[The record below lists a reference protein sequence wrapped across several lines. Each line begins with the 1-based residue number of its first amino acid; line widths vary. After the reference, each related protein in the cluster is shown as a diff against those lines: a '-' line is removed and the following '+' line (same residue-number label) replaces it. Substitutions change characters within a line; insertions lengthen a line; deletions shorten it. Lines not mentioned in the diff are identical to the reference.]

1 MGVLEDDSE
10 VVPVDIIGELY
21 RRGLD
26 VLVEKTVAG
35 TDGQTIASCFQ
46 VCSSWE
52 KHLRNG
58 KVWRRIIERKFAED
72 INFRL
77 LCRLN
82 GWARILPS
90 QGGREASEDEYK
102 QMVYKST
109 DYEAIWTT
117 KNLNSSKLFTGGLF
131 SCLKLHQQ
139 WLFAGMLDG
148 LIKMWDVSQSDIAK
162 KPMRILEG
170 HEERVSSM
178 DAHGTVLVSGS
189 LDHSVRVWNIE
200 SSRML
205 RVLRG
210 SGSPIILVKLLPDRL
225 AWWSR
230 SGTFQIWSWHGPENT
245 EPKLRFK
252 LDEDPTTCNITVG
265 EHYIAVAPNDVYLN
279 NEREVVIYSSYTGQ
293 KMHEKDIFSSAQI
306 QCMDMWSHLLFLGA
320 GCSIEIWDI
329 EKSTC
334 VAVLG
339 SNFKPTANLYVKNL
353 CVSDFLLVA
362 MLSNG
367 LILHW
372 PLMKLIKMNKKNPLT
387 PLHYNLETFA
397 DVIENKEP
405 AWKNLVLSDSRVV
418 FGLEMKFGDVKIFN
432 WSNKEVK
439 GKIEDEDDISSAR
452 KKRMPRMTYQFNCR
466 PECPECRNVEHEI
479 MEIDLK

>member
-10 VVPVDIIGELY
+10 VVTIDIIGELY

-26 VLVEKTVAG
+26 VLVEKTVAD
-35 TDGQTIASCFQ
+35 TDGKTVTSCFQ

-72 INFRL
+72 VNFRL

-82 GWARILPS
+82 GWVRILPS
-90 QGGREASEDEYK
+90 QGGREVAEDEYK
-102 QMVYKST
+102 QIVYKVT
-109 DYEAIWTT
+109 DYQKIWT
-117 KNLNSSKLFTGGLF
+117 KRNLNSSKLFTGGLF

-148 LIKMWDVSQSDIAK
+148 LIKMWDVSVADLVK
-162 KPMRILEG
+162 KPMRIFEG
-170 HEERVSSM
+170 HEERVSSL
-178 DAHGTVLVSGS
+178 DSSGSVLVSGS

-210 SGSPIILVKLLPDRL
+210 SGSPIVLVKLLTDRL

-230 SGTFQIWSWHGPENT
+230 SGTFQIWSWNGPDHI

-252 LDEDPTTCNITVG
+252 LDEEPTTCNINVG
-265 EHYIAVAPNDVYLN
+265 EHYIAVAPNDVYSN
-279 NEREVVIYSSYTGQ
+279 TEREVVIYSSHTGQ
-293 KMHEKDIFSSAQI
+293 KMVDKDIFASAKI
-306 QCMDMWSHLLFLGA
+306 QCMDLQSNLLFLGA

-329 EKSTC
+329 EKSVC

-339 SNFKPTANLYVKNL
+339 SNFKPISNLSIRNL
-353 CVSDFLLVA
+353 CVSDFLVVA
-362 MLSNG
+362 MLSSGN
-367 LILHW
+367 ILYW
-372 PLMKLIKMNKKNPLT
+372 PLSQLVKVKKDSPKI

-397 DVIENKEP
+397 GVIENKEP
-405 AWKNLVLSDSRVV
+405 LWKNLVLSDSRIV
-418 FGLEMKFGDVKIFN
+418 FGLEMKFGDVKMFN
-432 WSNKEVK
+432 WSKRTAKRNM
-439 GKIEDEDDISSAR
+439 EDEEDMRAVRR
-452 KKRMPRMTYQFNCR
+452 KWVPSFTYKFDCK
-466 PECPECRNVEHEI
+466 PECPECHQVQHEV

>member
-1 MGVLEDDSE
+1 MGVLENDSE
-10 VVPVDIIGELY
+10 VVTIDIIGELY

-26 VLVEKTVAG
+26 VLVEKTVAD
-35 TDGQTIASCFQ
+35 TDGETIASCFQ

-77 LCRLN
+77 FCRLN

-90 QGGREASEDEYK
+90 QGGREADESEYK

-109 DYEAIWTT
+109 DYEAIWTRN
-117 KNLNSSKLFTGGLF
+117 NLNSSKLFTGGLF
-131 SCLKLHQQ
+131 SCLKLHHH
-139 WLFAGMLDG
+139 WLFAGMIDG
-148 LIKMWDVSQSDIAK
+148 LIKMWDVSLTEFAK
-162 KPMRILEG
+162 KPMRIFEG
-170 HEERVSSM
+170 HEERVSSL
-178 DAHGTVLVSGS
+178 DASGSVLVSGS

-210 SGSPIILVKLLPDRL
+210 SGSPILLVKLLPDRL
-225 AWWSR
+225 VWWSR

-252 LDEDPTTCNITVG
+252 LSEDPDTCNVAVG

-293 KMHEKDIFSSAQI
+293 EMLEKDIFSSAPI
-306 QCMDMWSHLLFLGA
+306 QCMDLRSNLLFLGA

-329 EKSTC
+329 ENSQC

-339 SNFKPTANLYVKNL
+339 SNFNPTANLFVRNI
-353 CVSDFLLVA
+353 CVSDFLVVA

-372 PLMKLIKMNKKNPLT
+372 PLRKLLKINMEKPNT
-387 PLHYNLETFA
+387 PLHYNMETFA
-397 DVIENKEP
+397 GIIENKEP
-405 AWKNLVLSDSRVV
+405 PWKNIVLSESRIV
-418 FGLEMKFGDVKIFN
+418 FGLEMKLGDVKMFN
-432 WSNKEVK
+432 WSNKKVK
-439 GKIEDEDDISSAR
+439 GKTMDEEDIGVVKR
-452 KKRMPRMTYQFNCR
+452 KKMQSRTYQFNC
-466 PECPECRNVEHEI
+466 PFECPQCSNVQHDD
-479 MEIDLK
+479 MEVDLK